1 VKKYRV
7 NRLLLTVFLF
17 VLVMDFIIAGGVGHL
32 VAKRYVF
39 EHQVTV
45 ICWILMAVITI
56 IFLKVN
62 KK

>member
-1 VKKYRV
+1 MKKYRI

-17 VLVMDFIIAGGVGHL
+17 VLAVDFIVAGRVGHF

-45 ICWILMAVITI
+45 ICWVLMAVLTI